1 MASSFY
7 FNGMFYC
14 DIKISSNCGLSK
26 FADFI
31 ESTVNVTYVNPL
43 SKGQNL
49 VFSYSK
55 TALKG
60 DQLDFQANDFINRT
74 ISGVGK
80 FIVMNS
86 LKKGHGITYS
96 IIENGGIPVFPVVI
110 GSGIENVSCIVQ
122 TRETGESILQSIEKK
137 RNHVDDFVISRMT
150 QDDFTSLMN
159 RNFVPLYGQL
169 TTMEFE
175 ILRSAVSNG
184 YYQWPREYNLDDI
197 AGRFKIRKPTV
208 LYHLRNAEKKVLS
221 MVFR

>member
-1 MASSFY
+1 MATLFY
-7 FNGMFYC
+7 IMDMFYC
-14 DIKISSNCGLSK
+14 DIKINSNCGLSQ
-26 FADFI
+26 FADFL

-49 VFSYSK
+49 VFSYAK
-55 TALKG
+55 TPLKNE
-60 DQLDFQANDFINRT
+60 QLDFQANDFINRT

-122 TRETGESILQSIEKK
+122 SRDAGELILQSIEKK
-137 RNHVDDFVISRMT
+137 RNHVEDFTISRMG
-150 QDDFTSLMN
+150 QEDFAALMN

-175 ILRSAVSNG
+175 ILRSAISNG

-197 AGRFKIRKPTV
+197 SGRFKIKKPTV
-208 LYHLRNAEKKVLS
+208 LYHLRNAERKVLS